1 MVVMNTCA
9 SNHKKHFTS
18 SAPFALLLGL
28 LFLLVSL
35 FGMLIL
41 PVSEGSEETNTEVQY
56 YFFRDSS
63 ALATSGNTLFIAD
76 LNAIYAH
83 RFSPLENRHT
93 LTHQFNTLGTV
104 RDMVVHGRMLFT
116 VEDIFG
122 TSDIMGTLMAYEI
135 DPAGFVAPGTALVPV
150 FGTAY
155 TMGYEAVAVFN
166 NYIYAVRNRDL
177 VVFDLVDF
185 TYRRTITMQEPFR
198 IEGIV
203 ASDNFLFVAQRI
215 GGNLVI
221 HRLDTAENWVD
232 DSLSLGGE
240 SLQRMVWIQNEAQ
253 LAVWTNRSLIFVN
266 HDFRGFIAAGTL
278 SGRGIDH
285 LAAGRDRSG
294 ADRFFI
300 FDDHQKITSL
310 SIDLSDEQVL
320 IASRSHLKGFF
331 NSPLDVTT
339 INRRILVA
347 DSRNNRVSI
356 QYGSNFSFI
365 EGLNAPFSVT
375 ACRKGI
381 LSVAHMHN
389 LQRNQIAQFYL
400 EKDGTT
406 RHKRSIL
413 FSPTS
418 SPSYP
423 IAKLQTCS
431 DGNLFVLAQSGVLYR
446 MIAISTSPYVAFTQ
460 VAETASVQIVSLSVG
475 LSRPQFYVAS
485 ITSVNEVVISRKTTS
500 GLKRLDGVPSIP
512 LARFIDFAVDSD
524 GAIYILQRPLGG
536 ASAFEIVRYDYQNDE
551 TYAQNP
557 FIFSLPHH
565 KSGAALVRIHLS
577 SIDNEA
583 LVGAQSSHLVNYRD
597 LLIVDYGR
605 HTVSRISAFE
615 EFQLA
620 PQNNNPPTIDGS
632 LYPPHTSVERIIYTI
647 KAQNGAPMFATPSSA
662 FPLMRQRLSPGTA
675 DIITQQ
681 VVLPYDFRIIL
692 PFGINTLRNYSRVI
706 ADNLRYNAG
715 GNANEILIG
724 YVHNSH
730 ISPEALPYIDEPGGQ
745 EYAFAYYQEGV
756 SNGIPIFALPSLQAP
771 VFDGFNAVSRD
782 IPLRLLPFTYWIRRV
797 SVNGNGNGV
806 NGNGNSLQNGNY
818 IEELLFGYFDN
829 RDDGRKNNAHRW
841 FRIQFECE
849 HGNTHQGFVRHDSI
863 SIGLASPSEDY
874 PTLNATIIS
883 KNPHDH
889 NEPAVVFAICN
900 DGYMLF
906 DNYGNPVVHAYH
918 DSLAVGRRVEVLSN
932 FDFSETY
939 TRIQFM
945 TDFGV
950 VVAYVYTLNIEYDG
964 ISMIQVIALSLA
976 IILLAFTSFIVFRYH
991 QVKPRHIPKKEPDE
1005 TFV

>member
-1 MVVMNTCA
+1 MVVMDTCA
-9 SNHKKHFTS
+9 SNHEKHFAH
-18 SAPFALLLGL
+18 SAPFAFLLGL

-41 PVSEGSEETNTEVQY
+41 PVSAGSEEINTEVQY

-83 RFSPLENRHT
+83 RFDPIQNRHT

-116 VEDIFG
+116 VENIFDASG
-122 TSDIMGTLMAYEI
+122 DSIGTLMAYEI
-135 DPAGFVAPGTALVPV
+135 DPAGFVAPGTALIPV

-155 TMGYEAVAVFN
+155 TTGYYAIAVFN
-166 NYIYAVRNRDL
+166 NYIYAVRNREL
-177 VVFDLVDF
+177 VVFNLVDF
-185 TYRRTITMQEPFR
+185 TYSRTITMQEPFL

-215 GGNLVI
+215 DGNLII
-221 HRLDTAENWVD
+221 HRLNTAENWV

-266 HDFRGFIAAGTL
+266 HDFRGFIAFGTL

-285 LAAGRDRSG
+285 LATGRDRSG
-294 ADRFFI
+294 ADRFFV

-320 IASRSHLKGFF
+320 IASRSHLNGFF

-339 INRRILVA
+339 INRRILTA

-365 EGLNAPFSVT
+365 EGLNAPFSIT
-375 ACRKGI
+375 ACREGI

-400 EKDGTT
+400 EEDGTT

-413 FSPTS
+413 FSPTV

-446 MIAISTSPYVAFTQ
+446 MIATSTSPYVAFTQ
-460 VAETASVQIVSLSVG
+460 VAETSSVQIVSLSVG
-475 LSRPQFYVAS
+475 LSRPLFYAAS
-485 ITSVNEVVISRKTTS
+485 VTSGNEVVLSRKTTS
-500 GLKRLDGVPSIP
+500 GLTLLNGIPSIP
-512 LARFIDFAVDSD
+512 LARFIDFAADSD
-524 GAIYILQRPLGG
+524 GAIYILQRPASGI
-536 ASAFEIVRYDYQNDE
+536 SAFEIVRYDYQSDG

-557 FIFSLPHH
+557 FIFSLPHY
-565 KSGAALVRIHLS
+565 KSGAALIRIHLS
-577 SIDNEA
+577 SIDNET
-583 LVGAQSSHLVNYRD
+583 LVGALSSRLVNYRD

-605 HTVSRISAFE
+605 HTVSRISAFD

-620 PQNNNPPTIDGS
+620 PQNNNPPTISGS
-632 LYPPHTSVERIIYTI
+632 LNPPHTSAERIIYTI
-647 KAQNGAPMFATPSSA
+647 TAHSGAPMFATPSSA

-675 DIITQQ
+675 DVITQQ
-681 VVLPYDFRIIL
+681 VVLPYDFRIIV
-692 PFGINTLRNYSRVI
+692 PFGINPHRNYSRVI

-715 GNANEILIG
+715 SNANEILIG
-724 YVHNSH
+724 YVRNSH

-745 EYAFAYYQEGV
+745 EYAFAYYQEGI

-771 VFDGFNAVSRD
+771 IFYGFETVPRSV
-782 IPLRLLPFTYWIRRV
+782 PLRLLPFTYWIRRV
-797 SVNGNGNGV
+797 PVNGNGV
-806 NGNGNSLQNGNY
+806 NGNNGLQNGNY
-818 IEELLFGYFDN
+818 IDELLFGYFDN

-863 SIGLASPSEDY
+863 SIGLASPSENY

-906 DNYGNPVVHAYH
+906 DNYGNPVAHAYH

-976 IILLAFTSFIVFRYH
+976 IILIAFTSFIVFRYH